1 MLGEASILSDQSA
14 ALARRHEFLVVFF
27 VLVLIS
33 LGFWWR
39 FLPMPHQDLDFFT
52 EPGYLLANY
61 GKLADPGGQHYD
73 LAYQRG
79 VYNYPPGYFLI
90 LAAWIKAFGLSPDSL
105 LGYTHTI
112 HVVFLLGLWALL
124 RFRYSCS
131 KVVSSLVL
139 LSVFPFFHHGRP
151 DLTGALWGVIAW
163 LALPDG
169 PDVGRL
175 ILSGC
180 CTGATMLVSPAFG
193 VGTLSTLAV
202 LMMVDSRV
210 SLCLRCRSLVIWLAS
225 AGLLF
230 AAVVAI
236 VLSSQHSWVTAY
248 VEFTTNIAIRG
259 REVNSWP
266 HMLTFFAA
274 AFSII
279 PFALIALVPACY
291 IALTMWRDR
300 PSALR
305 NVTLAFLGG
314 TIAWLASNKA
324 QLLLEYHFM
333 FPAKSVFL
341 GVFSSWPKL
350 PSRVRLVPLVLLA
363 LIGWYYQKA
372 DFLYLMSPLREE
384 AHVHAKSVDFA
395 NDTSEVAVDSLY
407 FAQLYRPWHTL
418 DYETLDL
425 TYWSVYAS
433 AIPPR
438 FRGELLSGL
447 PETPAAPSIMAASAL
462 TMMRLH
468 LLNEDVDVRGFEC
481 ARPPEIFDHLRLLG
495 HTWNLPAHPYA
506 MMVCTSS
513 AQGIAVHS
521 ENRLANSLRDLP
533 LATQTHYFLHN
544 LPEGTG
550 GNGLGQ

>member
-1 MLGEASILSDQSA
+1 MSDQSA
-14 ALARRHEFLVVFF
+14 ALARRREFLVVLF

-39 FLPMPHQDLDFFT
+39 FLPMPHQDLNFFT

-61 GKLADPGGQHYD
+61 GKLADPGGQCYN
-73 LAYQRG
+73 LAYQKG

-105 LGYTHTI
+105 LGYTHTV
-112 HVVFLLGLWALL
+112 HVAFLIGLWALL

-131 KVVSSLVL
+131 KAVSSLVL

-151 DLTGALWGVIAW
+151 DLTGALWSVIAW

-180 CTGATMLVSPAFG
+180 CTGATVLVSPAFG

-210 SLCLRCRSLVIWLAS
+210 SLRLRWRSLAIWLAS
-225 AGLLF
+225 AGLLC
-230 AAVVAI
+230 AGVVAI
-236 VLSSQHSWVTAY
+236 VLSSQHSWVIAY
-248 VEFTTNIAIRG
+248 VEFTTNIGIRG
-259 REVNSWP
+259 REVNAWP
-266 HMLTFFAA
+266 HMWTFFSM

-279 PFALIALVPACY
+279 PFVLIALVPAFY

-300 PSALR
+300 QSTLR
-305 NVTLAFLGG
+305 NVSLAFLGG
-314 TIAWLASNKA
+314 TIAWLALNKA
-324 QLLLEYHFM
+324 QLLIDYHFL

-350 PSRVRLVPLVLLA
+350 PSRVRLVPLLLLA
-363 LIGWYYQKA
+363 LIGSYYQKA
-372 DFLYLMSPLREE
+372 DLLYLTSPLRAE
-384 AHVHAKSVDFA
+384 AHDYAESVHFA
-395 NDTSEVAVDSLY
+395 NDTSEVAVDSMY

-418 DYETLDL
+418 DYETLGMP
-425 TYWSVYAS
+425 YWSAYAS

-438 FRGELLSGL
+438 FKGELLSGL
-447 PETPAAPSIMAASAL
+447 SGTPAVPSILVASAS
-462 TMMRLH
+462 TMMELRL
-468 LLNEDVDVRGFEC
+468 LDADVDVRGFQC
-481 ARPPEIFDHLRLLG
+481 AYPPEFFDRLRLLG

-506 MMVCTSS
+506 MIVCSS
-513 AQGIAVHS
+513 STQGVLS
-521 ENRLANSLRDLP
+521 TVTNVLRV
-533 LATQTHYFLHN
+533 
-544 LPEGTG
+544 PERARKW
-550 GNGLGQ
+550 